1 MKYLFFIVSMSF
13 FACVSSPKGN
23 ATNTQSCPEYFFA
36 SVVKDNVFSAGN
48 AKQKVTGVLKNDSLL
63 LRVTFCDKQAAKT
76 IFGLDSLAYI
86 DTSGYQTYKLY
97 LLQQGGVEAKI
108 WLHGSGRVICSV
120 KKE

>member
-1 MKYLFFIVSMSF
+1 MKYLFFLVSLSF

-23 ATNTQSCPEYFFA
+23 ANPESCPEYFFA

-48 AKQKVTGVLKNDSLL
+48 AKQQVTGVFENDSLI
-63 LRVTFCDKQAAKT
+63 LRVKFCDKEAAQT
-76 IFGLDSLAYI
+76 TFGLDSLAYI

-97 LLQQGGVEAKI
+97 LLQQNGVEAKI
-108 WLHGSGRVICSV
+108 WLHGSGRIICSV